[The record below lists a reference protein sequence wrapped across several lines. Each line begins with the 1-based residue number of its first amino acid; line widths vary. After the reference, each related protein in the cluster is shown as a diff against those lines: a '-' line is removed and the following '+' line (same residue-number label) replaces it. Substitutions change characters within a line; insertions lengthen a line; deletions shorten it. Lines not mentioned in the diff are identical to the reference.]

1 MAIMP
6 GNNTNDPDDIVR
18 GCVKY
23 LLGISDIT
31 NAVGSDSDGPWIFEG
46 TCGVRMQGQSINTP
60 GSAVTSIVV
69 YRSGNWGTPAP
80 GMTAEFPKLGFEIW
94 ADPPRQL
101 SPDTGKGE
109 VTRPQDARVAA
120 EYLYSI
126 LDYYMNRTYRGIV
139 MFGDVYTFDSVRLGS
154 MTYLPTLPSDDHT
167 IMGSCFYG
175 LQSANF
181 FTPS

>member
-1 MAIMP
+1 M
-6 GNNTNDPDDIVR
+6 TTYPDDIVR

-31 NAVGSDSDGPWIFEG
+31 SLVGSDADGPWIFEG
-46 TCGVRMQGQSINTP
+46 TCGVRMQGISANTP
-60 GSAVTSIVV
+60 GSAATSIVV
-69 YRSGNWGTPAP
+69 YRAGNWGSPDP

-94 ADPPRQL
+94 ADPPRQAPSL
-101 SPDTGKGE
+101 DSPIGE

-120 EYLYSI
+120 ENLYSV

-139 MFGDVYTFDSVRLGS
+139 MFGDVYTWDSVRLSS
-154 MTYLPTLPSDDHT
+154 MSYLPTMPADDHT

-175 LQSANF
+175 LQTANF